1 MSFGLTWPPESHPV
15 SKKQNHVYSVPICNP
30 PVNPFVSS
38 KGILQSITSRLHCFC
53 VSAEALDL
61 GVSPEVA
68 QDVSLLPVLSLEF
81 SQLLTIRITSDP
93 SSGPHVSAEPVLARL
108 CSASSSLTT
117 TTLLLL
123 HSCQAGSCL
132 RARECFQNAVLPP
145 CALCS
150 PWHYPVLVSSWALF
164 SCPLTLFPLEGRLQ
178 DNRSSEPHALEDAA
192 PQ

>member
-38 KGILQSITSRLHCFC
+38 KGILQSITSCLHCFC

-61 GVSPEVA
+61 RVSPEAA

-93 SSGPHVSAEPVLARL
+93 SSGPHTSAEPVLARL

-117 TTLLLL
+117 TALLSL

-132 RARECFQNAVLPP
+132 RVWECFQGCCSPSEKAFPP
-145 CALCS
+145 YALRS
-150 PWHYPVLVSSWALF
+150 PWHYPVLVSS
-164 SCPLTLFPLEGRLQ
+164 
-178 DNRSSEPHALEDAA
+178 
-192 PQ
+192 